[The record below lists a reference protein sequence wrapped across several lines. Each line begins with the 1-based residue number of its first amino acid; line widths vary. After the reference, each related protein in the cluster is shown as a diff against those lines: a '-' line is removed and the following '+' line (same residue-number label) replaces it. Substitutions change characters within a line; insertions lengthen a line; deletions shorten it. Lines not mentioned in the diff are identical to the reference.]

1 MPDLSWAKHRKLLRA
16 KDIGFNAEVY
26 RHFKTVDD
34 NTSGRTAL
42 RDSLLVG
49 TKDSRSTAL
58 FKIQYFRD
66 QVQKTHLKPTIIGQI
81 KDTFDESVSYK
92 CQVQLYFRQDSDAV
106 PVDKKPVD
114 AQISF
119 RLDETYKT
127 ISKSKYESLA
137 NKIKATL
144 AAGDGYKWS
153 KGKILC
159 LYNDEERGYR
169 LQIYALNE
177 TEGEQVIK
185 KILSIQDHP
194 FDEKLFRHSTP
205 KRNSENTPSKVT
217 ILGTSYT
224 EPRWRP
230 TATVQ
235 FMWADLIVWNVPEP
249 ICLVDN
255 SGIRPNPVLRAL

>member
-1 MPDLSWAKHRKLLRA
+1 MPDLSWAKHRKLLRT

-34 NTSGRTAL
+34 TTGRIAL

-49 TKDSRSTAL
+49 TTDSRSTAL

-81 KDTFDESVSYK
+81 KDTFDELVSYK

-127 ISKSKYESLA
+127 ISKSKYEFLA
-137 NKIKATL
+137 NKIKLEL
-144 AAGDGYKWS
+144 AAGEGYK
-153 KGKILC
+153 
-159 LYNDEERGYR
+159 
-169 LQIYALNE
+169 
-177 TEGEQVIK
+177 
-185 KILSIQDHP
+185 
-194 FDEKLFRHSTP
+194 
-205 KRNSENTPSKVT
+205 
-217 ILGTSYT
+217 
-224 EPRWRP
+224 
-230 TATVQ
+230 
-235 FMWADLIVWNVPEP
+235 
-249 ICLVDN
+249 
-255 SGIRPNPVLRAL
+255 